1 MKRYRAHFPAL
12 LRGKRT
18 RRPVVWASVTRLAA
32 DRRVLGILGLAAAL
46 VVAALVVPHPS
57 IAQIRQWSE
66 SVHGPALALTFFAVH
81 SLVTIAPV
89 PRTVFTLSAGVLF
102 GSTVGIGVTVA
113 ASTVSAVL
121 AFLLVRAIGRKAV
134 ESRLTHPA
142 AKAIDLR
149 LARRGWLAVGS
160 LRLIAA
166 APFFVVNCCCAVSA
180 VRLVPYTL
188 ATVVGILPGTVAIV
202 LLGDALTGQTD
213 PRLMV
218 ITGVCIALG
227 VAGLLLEARLP
238 VPAGSALDAAGTAAP
253 TTRSSME
260 A

>member
-1 MKRYRAHFPAL
+1 M
-12 LRGKRT
+12 
-18 RRPVVWASVTRLAA
+18 
-32 DRRVLGILGLAAAL
+32 LGILALLAAL
-46 VVAALVVPHPS
+46 VVVALVMPHPS
-57 IAQIRQWSE
+57 VAEIRQWSE
-66 SVHGPALALTFFAVH
+66 SVDGPALALSFFAVH
-81 SLVTIAPV
+81 ALVTIAPV

-102 GSTVGIGVTVA
+102 GSAVGIGVTVA
-113 ASTVSAVL
+113 ATTVSAVL
-121 AFLLVRAIGRKAV
+121 AFLLMRSVGRKAV
-134 ESRLTHPA
+134 EARLTHPA

-180 VRLVPYTL
+180 VRLLPYTL
-188 ATVVGILPGTVAIV
+188 ATVIGILPGTVAVV
-202 LLGDALTGQTD
+202 LLGDALTGQAD
-213 PRLMV
+213 PALMV

-238 VPAGSALDAAGTAAP
+238 VPAGSALDAVGDASP
-253 TTRSSME
+253 TPRSSLE